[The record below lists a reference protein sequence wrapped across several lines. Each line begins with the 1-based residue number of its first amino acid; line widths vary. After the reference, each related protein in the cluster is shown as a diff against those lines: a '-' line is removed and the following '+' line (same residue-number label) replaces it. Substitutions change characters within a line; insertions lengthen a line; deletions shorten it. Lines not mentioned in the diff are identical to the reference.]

1 MSDITRLGL
10 LGISL
15 LGLGSLFLRPNK
27 THPNPL
33 PARIKSLGSSAA
45 RKTAA
50 KKMIPYIKTLYHAGG
65 LPLSVVAE
73 CLDISEEELRSFM
86 GSYASE
92 GLVYLEKS
100 RTKDGQVVEVDQA
113 AYMHIYENRPTKEF
127 LKNLVQEALLKK
139 EDPAVYIANK
149 FPPATPEIVR
159 LWLNGEGILTFL
171 GADYRGSHKAPEASN
186 SPLFDVTLTTYPK
199 NFYDKF
205 QEFIG
210 YDYSSD
216 EWRHFAI
223 AYACRGN
230 PTKDVTIYR
239 AVPEAVNE
247 IHRGDWVTLTKNYA
261 KLHLEHVYG
270 IGRDPGKGKIISKKV
285 CAKELFTA
293 GDSLSEWGYWP
304 EDF

>member
-10 LGISL
+10 LGVSL
-15 LGLGSLFLRPNK
+15 LGLGSLFLRPSK
-27 THPNPL
+27 THQNPL
-33 PARIKSLGSSAA
+33 PTRIKSLGSSAA

-113 AYMHIYENRPTKEF
+113 AYMHTYENRPTNYEL

-149 FPPATPEIVR
+149 FPPTTPEIVR

-171 GADYRGSHKAPEASN
+171 GADYRGSHKAPDASN

-199 NFYDKF
+199 NFYDKP
-205 QEFIG
+205 QIYIVG
-210 YDYSSD
+210 GD
-216 EWRHFAI
+216 EEWEHLPI
-223 AYACRGN
+223 VNTCRGN

-239 AVPEAVNE
+239 AVPEYVNE
-247 IHRGDWVTLTKNYA
+247 IYRGDWVTLTKNYA
-261 KLHLEHVYG
+261 KLHLELVYG
-270 IGRDPGKGKIISKKV
+270 AGRDPGKGKIISKKV